1 MTSHKKY
8 IKLNTKLEDQA
19 KCLVFFSML
28 TDNFLN
34 KEGCSMEEQNKK
46 GSNNRISFES
56 LEILIKRWKDGT
68 FGEIIDDWKWIFSYS
83 KRYKGAIIFYTLLGI
98 FSTSMGLVGSVASKY
113 TIDIITGYQTSKLG
127 IMIAIML
134 GSALFSLVF
143 SNLINRISV
152 KLSIDINN
160 DIQADIFDKIID
172 ADWLEINKYSNGD
185 VLNRFN
191 SDVNTVSSNAISWL
205 PTIIIAVYNFIATFA
220 VIWHYDKI
228 MSLIA
233 FASAPV
239 MLVMSRFLIKKQR
252 EYGTKVKEMGS
263 RMMTFEV
270 ETFYNFDT
278 IKSFGISPLY
288 SKKLR
293 GWQKK
298 FKEISLEYNMFTI
311 KTGIFMS
318 VLGML
323 VEYSAFGYC
332 LFRLWTHDITYGT
345 MTLFL
350 QQRSN
355 LSSAFNNVVSIIPSF
370 LNSSVSAHRIRELAQ
385 LPKEVH
391 IPESSE
397 LDKFVEDGFQIRMRD
412 VDFSYVEG
420 KQVITDSKF
429 KACPGEI
436 VALVG
441 PSGEGKTTMIRL
453 ILGLIRPEKGQ
464 SLMIAS
470 NGQEVEMNVE
480 TRHLFAYVPQGN
492 TILSGTIAENMRM
505 VKDDA
510 TDEEIIEALK
520 IACAWDFVEKMPET
534 INSKIG
540 ERGRG
545 FSEGQAQRIAIA
557 RAVLRDAPVL
567 LLDEATSALDVTTER
582 RVLKN
587 IINQRPN
594 KTCIVT
600 THRPSVLNMC
610 QRVYR
615 VMETKLTELSEEEA
629 GKMAMDF

>member
-1 MTSHKKY
+1 
-8 IKLNTKLEDQA
+8 
-19 KCLVFFSML
+19 
-28 TDNFLN
+28 
-34 KEGCSMEEQNKK
+34 MEENQSGK
-46 GSNNRISFES
+46 GISFES
-56 LEILIKRWKDGT
+56 LDILIKRWKDGT
-68 FGEIIDDWKWIFSYS
+68 FSEIIDDWKWIFSYS

-98 FSTSMGLVGSVASKY
+98 FSTSMGLVSSVASKY
-113 TIDIITGYQTSKLG
+113 MIDIITGYQTSKLW
-127 IMIAIML
+127 IMIAITV
-134 GSALFSLVF
+134 GSAVFSLVF
-143 SNLINRISV
+143 SNVINRVSA
-152 KLSIDINN
+152 KLSIYINN

-191 SDVNTVSSNAISWL
+191 SDVSTVSSNAISWL
-205 PTIIIAVYNFIATFA
+205 PTIVIAVYNFIATFV
-220 VIWHYDKI
+220 VIWHYDKV
-228 MSLIA
+228 MSLLA

-239 MLVMSRFLIKKQR
+239 MLLMSKFLIKKQR
-252 EYGTKVKEMGS
+252 EYARKVKEMNS
-263 RMMTFEV
+263 NMMTFEV

-278 IKSFGISPLY
+278 IKSFGISSLY
-288 SKKLR
+288 GKKMR
-293 GWQKK
+293 EWQRKYK
-298 FKEISLEYNMFTI
+298 DVSLEYNMFTI

-318 VLGML
+318 IMGMI
-323 VEYSAFGYC
+323 VQYAAFGYC

-350 QQRSN
+350 QQRGN
-355 LSSAFNNVVSIIPSF
+355 LNSAFNNVISIIPNF
-370 LNSSVSAHRIRELAQ
+370 LNSSISAHRIRELAQ

-391 IPESSE
+391 IAESSK
-397 LDKFVEDGFQIRMRD
+397 LDALAEHGFEVRMQD
-412 VDFSYVEG
+412 VNFSYVEG
-420 KQVITDSKF
+420 TRVITKSSF
-429 KACPGEI
+429 QACPGEI

-453 ILGLIRPEKGQ
+453 ILGLIRPEAGQAVIKG
-464 SLMIAS
+464 SDGS
-470 NGQEVEMNVE
+470 EVEMNVE

-505 VKDDA
+505 VKEDA

-520 IACAWDFVEKMPET
+520 VSCAWDFVGKMPET
-534 INSKIG
+534 INSNIG

-557 RAVLRDAPVL
+557 RAVLRDAPIL

-582 RVLKN
+582 QVLRN
-587 IINQRPN
+587 IISQRPN

-615 VMETKLTELSEEEA
+615 VMETTVTELSEEEA

>member
-1 MTSHKKY
+1 
-8 IKLNTKLEDQA
+8 
-19 KCLVFFSML
+19 
-28 TDNFLN
+28 
-34 KEGCSMEEQNKK
+34 MEENQTNK
-46 GSNNRISFES
+46 GISFES
-56 LEILIKRWKDGT
+56 LDILIGRWKDGT
-68 FGEIIDDWKWIFSYS
+68 FSEIIDDWKWIFSYS
-83 KRYKGAIIFYTLLGI
+83 KKYKGAIVFYTLLGI
-98 FSTSMGLVGSVASKY
+98 FSTSMGLVSSVASKY
-113 TIDIITGYQTSKLG
+113 MIDIITGYQTDKLW
-127 IMIAIML
+127 IMIVL
-134 GSALFSLVF
+134 TVGSAIFSLAF
-143 SNLINRISV
+143 SNTISRIST
-152 KLSIDINN
+152 KLSIYINN

-172 ADWLEINKYSNGD
+172 ADWLEINRYSNGD

-191 SDVNTVSSNAISWL
+191 SDVSTVSGNAISWL
-205 PTIIIAVYNFIATFA
+205 PSIVIAIYNFVATFI

-228 MSLIA
+228 MSLLA

-239 MLVMSRFLIKKQR
+239 MLLMSKFLIKKQR
-252 EYGTKVKEMGS
+252 EYAKKVKEMS
-263 RMMTFEV
+263 SQLMTFEV

-278 IKSFGISPLY
+278 IKSFGISDLY
-288 SKKLR
+288 GKKMR
-293 GWQKK
+293 MWQSK
-298 FKEISLEYNMFTI
+298 FKDVSLEYNMFSI

-318 VLGML
+318 IMGMI
-323 VEYSAFGYC
+323 VQYAAFGYC

-350 QQRSN
+350 QQRGN
-355 LSSAFNNVVSIIPSF
+355 LNSAFNSVISIIPAF
-370 LNSSVSAHRIRELAQ
+370 LNSSISAHRIRELAQ

-391 IPESSE
+391 IPESNE
-397 LDKFVEDGFQIRMRD
+397 LDRLAEEGFEVRMRD

-420 KQVITDSKF
+420 TRVITESSF
-429 KACPGEI
+429 HAHPGEI

-464 SLMIAS
+464 AVMIGS
-470 NGQEVEMNVE
+470 DGREVAMNAE

-505 VKDDA
+505 VKEDA

-520 IACAWDFVEKMPET
+520 VSCAWDFVEKMPDT
-534 INSKIG
+534 IQSKIG

-557 RAVLRDAPVL
+557 RAVLRDAPIL

-582 RVLKN
+582 RVLRN
-587 IINQRPN
+587 IISQKPN

-615 VMETKLTELSEEEA
+615 VMETKVTELSEEEA
-629 GKMAMDF
+629 GKMAIDF